1 MTNRKL
7 VPIAAIKSPHG
18 VKGMVLIHPYSG
30 DAESLTAY
38 GPLTDKNG
46 EQEFHLIPE
55 FEKKSAMVCR
65 IRGFD
70 DRTAVEKLSGM
81 ELYIDRAKM
90 PDTAENDGEFYYSDL
105 EGLEIRS
112 PKGDVMGRIV
122 RVQNFGAGDMLDAE
136 INNETTGKKES
147 HFIPFTDTCVPVVNV
162 KGGYVTIT
170 PPRGLFSG
178 EEKQKKNR

>member
-18 VKGMVLIHPYSG
+18 VKGMVLILPYSG

-46 EQEFHLIPE
+46 ERNFYLIPE
-55 FEKKSAMVCR
+55 FEKKGAMVCR
-65 IRGFD
+65 ITGYD
-70 DRTAVEKLSGM
+70 DRTAIEKLSGT
-81 ELYIDRAKM
+81 ELYIDRALM
-90 PDTAENDGEFYYSDL
+90 PDTDEDDGEFYYSDL

-112 PKGDVMGRIV
+112 PKGDIMGRVI
-122 RVQNFGAGDMLDAE
+122 RVQNFGAGDLLDAE
-136 INNETTGKKES
+136 IIDEQTGKKES
-147 HFIPFTDTCVPVVNV
+147 HFIPFTNAFVPEVNV
-162 KGGYVTIT
+162 KDGYVTIT

-178 EEKQKKNR
+178 EEKPKKK